1 MHEQLIIDLR
11 ARSKFHSGVDWRLL
25 RNAADALDTQS
36 LTPESVMAYFN
47 EHGIKLLHWQQKK
60 LLGDVVELGVEKET
74 EELTV

>member
-11 ARSKFHSGVDWRLL
+11 ARSKFHSGIDWRLL
-25 RNAADALDTQS
+25 RSAADALDTQS

-60 LLGDVVELGVEKET
+60 LLGDVVELGLEKET
-74 EELTV
+74 EELTG

>member
-60 LLGDVVELGVEKET
+60 LMGDVVELGVEKET

>member
-11 ARSKFHSGVDWRLL
+11 ARSKFHSGIDWRLL
-25 RNAADALDTQS
+25 RSAADALDTQS

-60 LLGDVVELGVEKET
+60 LLGDVVELGLEKET

>member
-11 ARSKFHSGVDWRLL
+11 ARSKFHSGIDWRLL
-25 RNAADALDTQS
+25 RSAADALDTQS

-60 LLGDVVELGVEKET
+60 LLGDVVDVGVEGQT

>member
-11 ARSKFHSGVDWRLL
+11 ARSKFHSGIDWRLL
-25 RNAADALDTQS
+25 RSAAAALDTQS

-60 LLGDVVELGVEKET
+60 LLGDVVELGLEKET

>member
-60 LLGDVVELGVEKET
+60 LLGDVVELG
-74 EELTV
+74 L

>member
-11 ARSKFHSGVDWRLL
+11 ARSKIHAGYDWKIL
-25 RNAADALDTQS
+25 RRAADALEGQS
-36 LTPESVMAYFN
+36 LTPESIMAYFN

-60 LLGDVVELGVEKET
+60 LLGDVVELGLEKET

>member
-60 LLGDVVELGVEKET
+60 LLGDVVELGLEKET